1 MAEIPTA
8 PPAAPAAFIE
18 MRGASAVAMRDAD
31 SLVAESV
38 DWTVNQGDY
47 WVLAGLQGSGK
58 SDFLM
63 MTGGILPPTAGS
75 YQLFGEEMPIYE
87 DSRLDSRLR
96 LGFVFDGGAL
106 FNRLTLLE
114 NVALPLSYHR
124 DLDKSQAQTRAL
136 EILDALGLTPLAD
149 RMPGAIG
156 RNWQQ
161 RAGLARALALQPDLL
176 LVDSPL
182 TGLDLLH
189 TRWWVG
195 FLDQLSNG
203 HPLLQQKP
211 VTLVVTADDL
221 RPWKGHATQFAV
233 LKDQHLVTLG
243 TWAQLEAASRELVD
257 ELLTPGKTP
266 EKN

>member
-1 MAEIPTA
+1 MPDS
-8 PPAAPAAFIE
+8 PPAAPSNAAAFIE

-31 SLVAESV
+31 TLVAESV
-38 DWTVNQGDY
+38 DWIVNQGDF

-58 SDFLM
+58 SDFLL
-63 MTGGILPPTAGS
+63 MTGGIMPPVAGY

-87 DSRLDSRLR
+87 ESRLDTRLR
-96 LGFVFDGGAL
+96 LGLVFDGGQL
-106 FNRLTLLE
+106 FNQLTLLE

-124 DLDKSQAQTRAL
+124 DMNKTQAQNRAM
-136 EILDALGLTPLAD
+136 EILDALELSALAD
-149 RMPGAIG
+149 RRPGSIG

-189 TRWWVG
+189 SRWWLSS
-195 FLDQLSNG
+195 LDLLAKG

-221 RPWKGHATQFAV
+221 RPWKGRATQFAV
-233 LKDQHLVTLG
+233 LKDKRLATLG
-243 TWAQLEAASRELVD
+243 TWAQLEAASHELVE
-257 ELLTPGKTP
+257 ELMTLGQLP

>member
-1 MAEIPTA
+1 MPDSLSSTA
-8 PPAAPAAFIE
+8 AGTAFIE
-18 MRGASAVAMRDAD
+18 MRGAFAVAMRDAD
-31 SLVAESV
+31 SVVAESV
-38 DWTVNQGDY
+38 DWTVNQGDF
-47 WVLAGLQGSGK
+47 WVLAGVQGSGK

-63 MTGGILPPTAGS
+63 MTGGIMPPMAGY

-87 DSRLDSRLR
+87 DSHLETRLR
-96 LGFVFDGGAL
+96 LGVVFDGGQL
-106 FNRLTLLE
+106 FNQLTILE

-124 DLDKSQAQTRAL
+124 DMNNAQAQTRAM
-136 EILDALGLTPLAD
+136 EILSALELSDLAE
-149 RMPGAIG
+149 RRPGSVG

-161 RAGLARALALQPDLL
+161 RAGLARALALQPELL

-189 TRWWVG
+189 SRWWLS
-195 FLDQLSNG
+195 FLDQLAAG
-203 HPLLQQKP
+203 HPLLQQRP

-233 LKDQHLVTLG
+233 LKDKRLATLG
-243 TWAQLEAASRELVD
+243 TWSQLEAASRELVG
-257 ELLTPGKTP
+257 ELLTLGKPT